1 MDLDES
7 ATELNF
13 DPNPVIEER
22 ESVEQIYHQK
32 VYLRQLQ
39 PPTPQPVEIQVQEV
53 LIPPPPPK
61 SPIHVRVAQAQAR
74 TPSPI
79 LIKSAPPPPPPSQER
94 DQPIVYNKYIP
105 PPKQAP
111 RQIIIHHYPE
121 LPPKPRLSFLSLLL
135 TNMSFSFSLFPFRS
149 NCRRTMAAVQ
159 TGSETDHQAFSSSRS
174 SSSRSSSSEHHRVL
188 RQTSC
193 CDRSGTG
200 SSSRGEDRSSDLCT
214 DERCWSTTT
223 PAGSCL
229 STRTGLFVSDQSNRL
244 ANLVYFSSSSFQRFS
259 RKYLTRS
266 SSI

>member
-121 LPPKPRLSFLSLLL
+121 LPPKPRLSFLSLVDQHVFLFL
-135 TNMSFSFSLFPFRS
+135 SLSVQVQLSSNNGCRTNR
-149 NCRRTMAAVQ
+149 
-159 TGSETDHQAFSSSRS
+159 
-174 SSSRSSSSEHHRVL
+174 L
-188 RQTSC
+188 R
-193 CDRSGTG
+193 DG
-200 SSSRGEDRSSDLCT
+200 SSSILFLEKLFKPLQLLGTSSCP
-214 DERCWSTTT
+214 T
-223 PAGSCL
+223 P
-229 STRTGLFVSDQSNRL
+229 
-244 ANLVYFSSSSFQRFS
+244 NLV
-259 RKYLTRS
+259 L
-266 SSI
+266 